1 MQVYLSNNM
10 PKYMVDFTY
19 FAMMYLG
26 MDKLRGEIEVKLSK
40 RNLAEE
46 SFGLCW
52 GDRRECEVQIA
63 SKQWGEPVSRENKL
77 KTIAHEL
84 THAHQYFTGRLKAK
98 DDVLWK
104 GNQIE
109 YDVKDEES
117 MPWEVEAREYE
128 EEIYKAWKKKN
139 EL

>member
-10 PKYMVDFTY
+10 PKYMEEFAY

-26 MDKLRGEIEVKLSK
+26 IHKLRGEIEIKLSK

-84 THAHQYFTGRLKAK
+84 TRCSSSTSPE
-98 DDVLWK
+98 D
-104 GNQIE
+104 
-109 YDVKDEES
+109 
-117 MPWEVEAREYE
+117 
-128 EEIYKAWKKKN
+128 
-139 EL
+139 